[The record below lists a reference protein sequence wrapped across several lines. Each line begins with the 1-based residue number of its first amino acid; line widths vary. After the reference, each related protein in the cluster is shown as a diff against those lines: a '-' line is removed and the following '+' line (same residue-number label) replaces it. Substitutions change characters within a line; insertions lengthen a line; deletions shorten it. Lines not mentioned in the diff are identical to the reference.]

1 MEKIGF
7 QKNFEKILTYKIFG
21 PSLSRYVPTVSRA
34 LASELVMRRGG
45 LRSEIALQGETSSP
59 ELRIEG

>member
-1 MEKIGF
+1 M
-7 QKNFEKILTYKIFG
+7 FG

-34 LASELVMRRGG
+34 LASELVLRRGG